1 MTSYKTPKKMN
12 DQVVNSVP
20 NAPYISRIRH
30 VGGYVKV
37 LSPSP
42 GGVVF
47 MRDLLPEMKVEEC
60 DPRTLFSE
68 SVPWYIKLV
77 KVSTI
82 DYPRFLGVQT
92 SWEEIVYVL
101 TNVYKFS
108 MIERSTPDRYGT
120 YFCNYDPAE
129 DKFEEMFESI
139 DEDSEYNPIF
149 ADHPPGLN

>member
-1 MTSYKTPKKMN
+1 ML
-12 DQVVNSVP
+12 
-20 NAPYISRIRH
+20 A
-30 VGGYVKV
+30 
-37 LSPSP
+37 PSP
-42 GGVVF
+42 GGVGC
-47 MRDLLPEMKVEEC
+47 MGDLLPEMKVEEC

-120 YFCNYDPAE
+120 YFCSYDPAE